1 MSAFCLLPSAFR
13 FCLLPSA
20 FCLKICQLNS
30 NTNRSLRE
38 SRHCYRALR
47 LRIRSY
53 VWTEGLAAI
62 VVTLGIAFWLSLA
75 FDWLFEPP
83 WQVRAAML
91 VMTGV
96 AVLVVANRLIFS
108 RVFRPIDDTNLAVVL
123 ERRFRDYHDSL
134 LTTVELNTQSARQAG
149 FNQQMLDDTR
159 RQAVERSQQVRLN
172 DVFRMAPL
180 LRTLIGAAALSVSVL
195 VFAVTAREAFAT
207 WLDRVVLLNRD
218 SALAAGQSCARAR
231 LPCQSH
237 VENGQGVRF

>member
-1 MSAFCLLPSAFR
+1 MSIELEYEPLAPRIAALLS
-13 FCLLPSA
+13 S
-20 FCLKICQLNS
+20 
-30 NTNRSLRE
+30 
-38 SRHCYRALR
+38 LR

-134 LTTVELNTQSARQAG
+134 LTTVELNTQSAHRAG

-159 RQAVERSQQVRLN
+159 RQAVERSQHDSAERCVS
-172 DVFRMAPL
+172 DGP
-180 LRTLIGAAALSVSVL
+180 AAAHADWRGSAISLGVIVRRDGPRSV
-195 VFAVTAREAFAT
+195 
-207 WLDRVVLLNRD
+207 
-218 SALAAGQSCARAR
+218 C
-231 LPCQSH
+231 H
-237 VENGQGVRF
+237 VA